1 MSKTNLGKVCITPRG
16 AWAAL
21 TAYRVLDV
29 VTYGGGSYLAL
40 HDLVAGVAPTDTNAW
55 LCIAEKGAKGDT
67 GATGKGIASVAKTGS
82 AGLVDTYTI
91 TFTDGTTTTYT
102 VTNGEKG
109 DTGEEGNGIESIEKT
124 STVGAVDTYTITF
137 TDGTTT
143 TYTVTNGAVTSVDGK
158 TGAVTLENK
167 AEVDGYYERM
177 AVGRADNLVDRKDQ
191 GTEQSFG
198 FRTACG
204 DISITDDGTAVVKE
218 IRGKTLVWNQLVDF
232 SKNAKSN
239 VTVINNKTYQI
250 AANTGFAFVD
260 YTGIPIIDGHKFATI
275 VDVKSN
281 TSSVPIRVSF
291 RGGTSQSVGIDA
303 VTGSIRS
310 INTASGGNTSLRVS
324 AYGTTTEATTIVFDK
339 IQLFDLTKMFG
350 AGKEPSSVAEFCAI
364 FPLDY
369 QNNEGSMLS
378 FNSDAIETVGFNQY
392 DHSTG
397 TAELLG
403 GNQYQIT
410 GAYDELILSN
420 GEKLTN
426 KYARIP
432 FIGTATAGSGS
443 NGSGNYDKWL
453 KINNSTVAY
462 NEHGGVVVLEAKYR
476 PHFVLLSKDPN
487 ADNYCGYT
495 YSATSPSDPT
505 VEAQFLR
512 IITSSVVPAGYTD
525 FISLY
530 MINLRT
536 GHLSM
541 VGTPVSGAEPLVSDE
556 WNTVKLVI
564 DLAAGTYTTYVNGK
578 LYAENGYISQS
589 NSDNG
594 YTNVKVNANNL
605 LIAKCNKSV
614 GAYLDPS
621 LVSGRDYSYCD
632 VDDIVLKD
640 ASGETIFANEN
651 FENRTSVDSA
661 GGNYEYS
668 SVKKETDI
676 DENGQFTPSQTGTL
690 TVTGGNET
698 DTCVHLVWS
707 GYRNGEY
714 EPFWKN
720 ELQIPN
726 IQDHEGNKLFPDGL
740 RGVGTVYDVV
750 TPSEATKKIGKID
763 LGTLSWAYAP
773 DAGFTGAEN
782 VFYANLSDLPLNVG
796 TLAPSNLLCAGYETL
811 SARGKT
817 GLAGYGDMTVTRD
830 PSQASIAIRNAGFTD
845 PVAFKEAV
853 TGVILFYE
861 MAEPVSVTFDNDP
874 VTGSANIHEPL
885 NLTYPVADFGTE
897 KVKGWG
903 EVDTN
908 GVPKTTPIDAV
919 ISYSTDFTREI
930 ATMPKNYISVESLEA
945 FAAALG
951 YTLTKTW
958 DETNQKYTFTLTPV
972 EPEQQAEE

>member
-40 HDLVAGVAPTDTNAW
+40 HDLVAGIAPTDTNAW

-158 TGAVTLENK
+158 TGAVTLDNK

-204 DISITDDGTAVVKE
+204 DVSITDDGTAVVKE
-218 IRGKTLVWNQLVDF
+218 IRGKTLVWNQLVNRNRFPSTDTESGVTF
-232 SKNAKSN
+232 TNNADGTVN
-239 VTVINNKTYQI
+239 VSGTATEDVY
-250 AANTGFAFVD
+250 FELD
-260 YTGIPIIDGHKFATI
+260 YELTMPKGKILL
-275 VDVKSN
+275 
-281 TSSVPIRVSF
+281 
-291 RGGTSQSVGIDA
+291 RGCP
-303 VTGSIRS
+303 
-310 INTASGGNTSLRVS
+310 SGGNATNGFYLFLGNVGNDTGSGIITELSEQKSGALRICVKS
-324 AYGTTTEATTIVFDK
+324 GETVPNLRFAPQVYN
-339 IQLFDLTKMFG
+339 LTKMFG
-350 AGKEPSSVAEFCAI
+350 AGKEPATVSEFYVL
-364 FPLDY
+364 FPLIY
-369 QNNEGSMLS
+369 PRNVGTLLS
-378 FNSDAIETVGFNQY
+378 LNSDAIETVGFNQY

-432 FIGTATAGSGS
+432 FIGTATASTGS
-443 NGSGNYDKWL
+443 NGSGNYDKFL
-453 KINNSTVAY
+453 RVKNPKIAY
-462 NEHGGVVVLEAKYR
+462 NIQGGGVILEAKYR
-476 PHFVLLSKDPN
+476 PHFVELSKDSE
-487 ADNYCGYT
+487 AANYCGYQ
-495 YSATSPSDPT
+495 YSGSSDAIPT
-505 VEAQFLR
+505 VDAQFLKN
-512 IITSSVVPAGYTD
+512 IGGELKY
-525 FISLY
+525 ISLY
-530 MINLRT
+530 TINLKD
-536 GHLSM
+536 
-541 VGTPVSGAEPLVSDE
+541 GTLDFKSGTNVAGAQPLTLDK
-556 WNTVKLVI
+556 WNTIKVVI
-564 DLAAGTYTTYVNGK
+564 DLAAGTYATYVNG
-578 LYAENGYISQS
+578 LIYANCRISDGT
-589 NSDNG
+589 NT
-594 YTNVKVNANNL
+594 YTNMVFDGTEYNPNGML
-605 LIAKCNKSV
+605 LIAKCNKNT
-614 GAYLDPS
+614 GTYLAPS

-640 ASGETIFANEN
+640 ASGETILAEEN
-651 FENRTSVDSA
+651 FENRTSVNSA

-668 SVKKETDI
+668 SVEKETDT

-690 TVTGGNET
+690 TVTGGNDT

-707 GYRNGEY
+707 GYRNGEW
-714 EPFWKN
+714 EPYRKN
-720 ELQIPN
+720 TLTIPE
-726 IQDHEGNKLFPDGL
+726 IQDHSGNVLFPDGL
-740 RGVGTVYDVV
+740 CRIGNSCDSISADHAVRKIGIVDLGELTWRAVGLLTAKIYIASAPNSIIPQ
-750 TPSEATKKIGKID
+750 TSEAR
-763 LGTLSWAYAP
+763 L
-773 DAGFTGAEN
+773 AGF
-782 VFYANLSDLPLNVG
+782 LSDSYPVS
-796 TLAPSNLLCAGYETL
+796 TT
-811 SARGKT
+811 GKT
-817 GLAGYGDMTVTRD
+817 
-830 PSQASIAIRNAGFTD
+830 SIADSDTVMDNKSIIRYSDGFAVRDDDYATLEAFEEAIQNKGLYVYYELAT
-845 PVAFKEAV
+845 PV
-853 TGVILFYE
+853 T
-861 MAEPVSVTFDNDP
+861 VTFDNDP

-930 ATMPKNYISVESLEA
+930 ATLPKNYISVDSLES

-951 YTLTKTW
+951 YTMTKSW
-958 DETNQKYTFTLTPV
+958 DETNKRYDFTLTPAA
-972 EPEQQAEE
+972 EQQAEE